1 MKKKILSLILS
12 MFLLGTLFLAGCSS
26 QQEPTYAIGDT
37 VESDVMSF
45 TLDAV
50 QPTIAVENSGA
61 ATFGPGSDGLAVE
74 GYFMPREYDPEE
86 DKDNPYVAAKG
97 HTLIHLTFTAGN
109 LDRDY
114 VEVGDDLFTIKCNG
128 EEFSAD
134 LDTFKLGAKSVKGGW
149 VSMDT
154 TNDLME
160 VGESSSY
167 LCYVDIPVDIE
178 DLGGEYE
185 VVVNLPNSEGEASP
199 FVYKVAAE

>member
-1 MKKKILSLILS
+1 M
-12 MFLLGTLFLAGCSS
+12 
-26 QQEPTYAIGDT
+26 YAVGDT
-37 VESDVMSF
+37 VESGIMSF
-45 TLDAV
+45 TLDAA

-97 HTLIHLTFTAGN
+97 HTLIHLTFTASN

-114 VEVGDDLFTIKCNG
+114 VEIGDDLFTIKCNG

-134 LDTFKLGAKSVKGGW
+134 LDTFELGAKSVKGGW
-149 VSMDT
+149 VSVDT

-160 VGESSSY
+160 VSESSSY

-178 DLGGEYE
+178 GLSGEYE
-185 VVVNLPNSEGEASP
+185 VVVNLPNSEGEVSP